1 MKEFDTETIQSL
13 LRQTGFV
20 IIQTESQPTV
30 FKIKATHKGGELNIE
45 YTNSELG
52 LSLRSSS
59 ELEILVNKREVI
71 LAFEN
76 DILTKQRD
84 EQKLIVLILK
94 HHSLRQVKV
103 SLILLKRWSMFSNY
117 R

>member
-20 IIQTESQPTV
+20 IIQPESQPTV

-84 EQKLIVLILK
+84 EQKLNSFNTKTPFFEASKGLTNFIKKMEYVFKL
-94 HHSLRQVKV
+94 
-103 SLILLKRWSMFSNY
+103 
-117 R
+117 